1 MKGKALAGFPA
12 GEFGNPIFQRKPQSK
27 FQRGKPDAR
36 LQGLGVELLTKKDI

>member
-12 GEFGNPIFQRKPQSK
+12 GEFGDLIFQRKLQSK

-36 LQGLGVELLTKKDI
+36 RQSLGVELLTKKDI